1 MRTVDI
7 GTAKTHL
14 SRRLDQ
20 VAVGEESVIARAG
33 KPLARWFR
41 SSAGARPA
49 SRVWIVQDFDE
60 PLPEQILAAFCGERP

>member
-7 GTAKTHL
+7 RTAETHL

-20 VAVGEESVIARAG
+20 VAVGEESLIARAG
-33 KPLARWFR
+33 RALARWFR
-41 SSAGARPA
+41 SSRGASPA
-49 SRVWIVQDFDE
+49 SRVWIDPDFDE